1 MVREEVFPAI
11 GAAARSAPASV
22 RGSGLGG
29 LTAVVVLQIAIAYV
43 VSRTGWFTPGS
54 DLGYWLGVAGGLMML
69 ALLAYPLRKHV
80 KVLRGLGGIRHWF
93 RLHMVCG
100 IAGPLLI
107 LVHST
112 FHIGSLN
119 AGVALVSMLLVAGS
133 GIVGRFIYVHIH
145 HGLYGE
151 KASLREIQGRLGL
164 DEADVKSK
172 LHLVAPEVEA
182 RLLAFEKF
190 ALRADVTPF
199 HRAWRFMTLGLRGL
213 SVLRAATRELE
224 VAYRLRAEVRGWE
237 PAKLNRR
244 LTAARALVARYLKNV
259 ISVAQFSAYER
270 LFSLWHVLH
279 VPLVYMLAVSAVVH
293 VVAVHM
299 Y

>member
-1 MVREEVFPAI
+1 MVREEVFASS
-11 GAAARSAPASV
+11 GAAARPAPAPA
-22 RGSGLGG
+22 RGGVGG
-29 LTAVVVLQIAIAYV
+29 LTAIVVLQIAIAYAIT
-43 VSRTGWFTPGS
+43 RAGWFSPGS
-54 DLGYWLGVAGGLMML
+54 DLGYWLGAAGGTMML
-69 ALLAYPLRKHV
+69 VLLAYPLRKHV
-80 KVLRGLGGIRHWF
+80 KALRGLGGIRHWF

-133 GIVGRFIYVHIH
+133 GIVGRFIYVRIH

-151 KASLREIQGRLGL
+151 KASLREMQGRLGL

-182 RLLAFEKF
+182 RLLAFEDY
-190 ALRADVTPF
+190 ALKTDDGPLP
-199 HRAWRFMTLGLRGL
+199 RAWRFMTLRLRGL
-213 SVLRAATRELE
+213 SVLRAASRELE
-224 VAYRLRAEVRGWE
+224 AAYRVQADARGWE
-237 PAKLNRR
+237 PAKLRRR
-244 LTAARALVARYLKNV
+244 LAAARALVARYLKSV
-259 ISVAQFSAYER
+259 LSVAQFSVYER

-293 VVAVHM
+293 VIAVHM

>member
-1 MVREEVFPAI
+1 MVREEVFASS
-11 GAAARSAPASV
+11 GAAVRPEQKPARGGV
-22 RGSGLGG
+22 GG
-29 LTAVVVLQIAIAYV
+29 LTAVVALQIAIAYV
-43 VSRTGWFTPGS
+43 ISRPGWFSPGS
-54 DLGYWLGVAGGLMML
+54 DLGYWLGVAGGTMML

-133 GIVGRFIYVHIH
+133 GIVGRFIYVRIH

-151 KASLREIQGRLGL
+151 KASLREMQGRLGL

-172 LHLVAPEVEA
+172 LHLIAPEVEA
-182 RLLAFEKF
+182 RLLAFEEF
-190 ALRADVTPF
+190 ALKADARPL
-199 HRAWRFMTLGLRGL
+199 HRAWRFMTLWLRGL
-213 SVLRAATRELE
+213 SVLRAASRELE
-224 VAYRLRAEVRGWE
+224 SAYRLRAEARGWE

-244 LTAARALVARYLKNV
+244 LSAALVARYLKNV